1 MVEAGTA
8 SVEANMQ
15 EQVTGKGK
23 GAELP
28 GPGGAWGG
36 SDEVDG
42 AERGGVVAAG
52 SQAVSLHQQEAL
64 QEGEPL
70 EELRQRHLLL
80 PGGAAE
86 VREDRLHTW
95 RGGRG
100 SRAQVRQERTISK
113 PRCIRTIPKLT
124 E

>member
-1 MVEAGTA
+1 MQLLPLLAEAGTA

-15 EQVTGKGK
+15 EHATGKGK

-28 GPGGAWGG
+28 GPGGAWSG
-36 SDEVDG
+36 SDEVGG
-42 AERGGVVAAG
+42 AERGGIVAAG

-80 PGGAAE
+80 PGDTAE

-95 RGGRG
+95 SRDRGDKGG
-100 SRAQVRQERTISK
+100 QSAN
-113 PRCIRTIPKLT
+113 
-124 E
+124 